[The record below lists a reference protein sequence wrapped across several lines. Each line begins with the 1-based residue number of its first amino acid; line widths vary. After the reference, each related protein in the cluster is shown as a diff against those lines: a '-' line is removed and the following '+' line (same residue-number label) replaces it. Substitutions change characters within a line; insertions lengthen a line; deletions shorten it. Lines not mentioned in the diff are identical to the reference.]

1 MRKHVLD
8 FQTTSDANCAIL
20 LHKASV
26 LDFSDLAFRSFYICS
41 MCKNKGANLPLCFY
55 ANRL

>member
-20 LHKASV
+20 LQKASV
-26 LDFSDLAFRSFYICS
+26 LDFSDLACRNLHICN
-41 MCKNKGANLPLCFY
+41 MCKNKGASLPLCFY